1 MSYKLSP
8 VKKDEFILS
17 WNNRGEFFR
26 LPVNP
31 LDHVTLTEA
40 HNNQN
45 FETLEDGTFKAI
57 GRRGLVSL
65 QIESF
70 FPAEH
75 NSYCVVG
82 KDELKEPLEYVEMI
96 KKWKRTNRPIRVIQT
111 GVFNLA
117 MSIERFEYYKEKGV
131 NHISYILE
139 LEEYRFS
146 NVPASDNPAPVVA
159 ETGLR
164 ERPNE
169 KNANANVITVT
180 IQSSND
186 TLWHLAQKH
195 LGDGTKWKEIAK
207 ANNISDPRKL
217 KKGQKI
223 KIPLNKGGAKS

>member
-45 FETLEDGTFKAI
+45 FETLED
-57 GRRGLVSL
+57 
-65 QIESF
+65 
-70 FPAEH
+70 
-75 NSYCVVG
+75 VG
-82 KDELKEPLEYVEMI
+82 KDELKGPLEYVEMI

-117 MSIERFEYYKEKGV
+117 MSIERFEYHKEKGV

-207 ANNISDPRKL
+207 ARNISDPRKL

-223 KIPLNKGGAKS
+223 KIPLKKGGAKS